1 MSPVDGFDPFGW
13 IDLFAI
19 TPGEYLNY
27 EIPSLS
33 KSKSNIKGLFF
44 RRNFNNSGMSNLQRY
59 PFLSIWVTIVLTF
72 RGVIKNLVSGLS
84 LQWGL
89 KTPWKP

>member
-27 EIPSLS
+27 ESPALGEIENHD
-33 KSKSNIKGLFF
+33 KMRKYFTK
-44 RRNFNNSGMSNLQRY
+44 QR
-59 PFLSIWVTIVLTF
+59 I
-72 RGVIKNLVSGLS
+72 
-84 LQWGL
+84 
-89 KTPWKP
+89 

>member
-27 EIPSLS
+27 ESPALGEIENHDKMRKLLLIMTRTTIPNVKLF
-33 KSKSNIKGLFF
+33 KSK
-44 RRNFNNSGMSNLQRY
+44 
-59 PFLSIWVTIVLTF
+59 V
-72 RGVIKNLVSGLS
+72 
-84 LQWGL
+84 
-89 KTPWKP
+89 